1 MWRRLNALPAY
12 QGGKRRLLGQIFKHL
27 PGPEE
32 VPVYIDAFLGGG
44 SVSLFAKAR
53 GYRVICNDIAL
64 RSEIVGRALIA
75 NDNVTLSQ
83 DDVTRLFATSGDD
96 ARFIEEHFAPN
107 VVTTN
112 HARFLD
118 GAFPVARNAP
128 GAKGWLLLLLLLKYI
143 LRMRPMG
150 NFGAKT
156 IVQQAERGGWEGIN
170 PHYVRDMLVR
180 GVANH
185 PKTVAETLRKRVNR
199 GVFSN
204 GQKNEVY
211 RLDVFEFLESVEG
224 DVLYLDPPYPATSSY
239 ETALRPLDSMLE
251 GRIVTPERS
260 GFSGAGAK
268 DLLMELLAAS
278 EKFPIWALS
287 YGNAEIDLDELV
299 ALVERFR
306 PVVAADAFRYI
317 HLTGLSGDA
326 HREQNRELLV
336 VARR

>member
-128 GAKGWLLLLLLLKYI
+128 GAKGWLLLLLLLK
-143 LRMRPMG
+143 
-150 NFGAKT
+150 
-156 IVQQAERGGWEGIN
+156 
-170 PHYVRDMLVR
+170 
-180 GVANH
+180 
-185 PKTVAETLRKRVNR
+185 
-199 GVFSN
+199 
-204 GQKNEVY
+204 
-211 RLDVFEFLESVEG
+211 
-224 DVLYLDPPYPATSSY
+224 
-239 ETALRPLDSMLE
+239 
-251 GRIVTPERS
+251 
-260 GFSGAGAK
+260 
-268 DLLMELLAAS
+268 
-278 EKFPIWALS
+278 
-287 YGNAEIDLDELV
+287 
-299 ALVERFR
+299 
-306 PVVAADAFRYI
+306 
-317 HLTGLSGDA
+317 
-326 HREQNRELLV
+326 
-336 VARR
+336 